1 MKKTLI
7 ILTAL
12 MLTLNMTAQE
22 YTANNGVTYQIG
34 DTITLGDGTKPD
46 GSFKYVQYW
55 GAKLMML
62 QDLNNPES
70 IFANR
75 DYSGFDFVIKKFKKV
90 RVAGREVMYFILD
103 GSLAVSVELAI
114 KTGEIQ

>member
-1 MKKTLI
+1 
-7 ILTAL
+7 
-12 MLTLNMTAQE
+12 MLTLNMAAQE
-22 YTANNGVTYQIG
+22 YTANNGVTYHIG

-62 QDLNNPES
+62 QSDNPES

-75 DYSGFDFVIKKFKKV
+75 DYAGLDFVIKKFKKA

-114 KTGEIQ
+114 KAGEIQ